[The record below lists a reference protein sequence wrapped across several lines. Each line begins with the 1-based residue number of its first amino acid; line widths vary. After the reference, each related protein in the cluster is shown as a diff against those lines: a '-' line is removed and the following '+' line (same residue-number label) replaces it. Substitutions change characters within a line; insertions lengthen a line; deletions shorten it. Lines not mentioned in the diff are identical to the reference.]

1 MNTSIEDAK
10 KVIAMSR
17 NVTVLT
23 GAGCSAE
30 SGIPTYRNAD
40 DGLWNNYKAEDFSS
54 VEAFKKDPAM
64 VWSWYHDRRKAMFGA
79 EPNAAHKALAAI
91 GEQKPTTVLTQNID
105 GLHQRAGSKKVI
117 ELHGSVARLQCTICM
132 HEWSDTSL
140 TLPPIPFCEHC
151 HCPARPAV
159 IWFGESLKPDVWSDA
174 FLATHCDTF
183 LVVGTSALVNPVA
196 SLPAMARNNRARIIE
211 VNMEQT
217 TISGICDY
225 LLLGK
230 AGDILPQLVP
240 AENATFDLKS
250 NEMDL
255 GRAMQRGME
264 KFYAKYPDLRPK
276 S

>member
-10 KVIAMSR
+10 QVISMSR

-30 SGIPTYRNAD
+30 SGIPTYRDA

-54 VEAFKKDPAM
+54 VESFQKDPKL

-79 EPNAAHKALAAI
+79 EPNAAHKAIAAI
-91 GEQKPTTVLTQNID
+91 GEQKPTTILTQNID
-105 GLHQRAGSKKVI
+105 GLHQRAGSKNVI
-117 ELHGSVARLQCTICM
+117 ELHGSVSMMRCTVCFK
-132 HEWSDTSL
+132 EWEDHSL
-140 TLPPIPFCEHC
+140 NLPEIPSCPTC
-151 HCPARPAV
+151 LCPARPAV
-159 IWFGESLKPDVWSDA
+159 IWFGESLKPDVWTDA

-183 LVVGTSALVNPVA
+183 IVVGTSALVNPVA
-196 SLPAMARNNRARIIE
+196 SLPGMARNNRARIIE
-211 VNMEQT
+211 VNTEQT
-217 TISGICDY
+217 MISDICDY

-230 AGDILPQLVP
+230 AGEILPQLVP
-240 AENATFDLKS
+240 SDTDTFNLKAS
-250 NEMDL
+250 EMDL